1 MADKRDRYRIPRGV
15 KKEALQGRDLRAMHG
30 YGGGKVTKAINRKL
44 RFQKDVGYKT
54 AVKIDTY
61 YRRHEKVDPPAK
73 NFADKKNPSKG
84 YIMWKMMGGN
94 SGQSWSRRLKKS
106 LDVIQKKER
115 LNKIINTVEAIQLGM
130 VR

>member
-1 MADKRDRYRIPRGV
+1 MGDKRDRYKIPRGV

-44 RFQKDVGYKT
+44 RYQKDVGYNT

-106 LDVIQKKER
+106 LDVIQKKEK
-115 LNKIINTVEAIQLGM
+115 LNKIITKVEAIQLG
-130 VR
+130 VV

>member
-1 MADKRDRYRIPRGV
+1 MGDKRDRYKIPRGV

-44 RFQKDVGYKT
+44 RYQKDVGYNT

-73 NFADKKNPSKG
+73 NFGDKKNPSKG

-106 LDVIQKKER
+106 LDVIQKKEK
-115 LNKIINTVEAIQLGM
+115 LNKIITKVEAIQLGM

>member
-1 MADKRDRYRIPRGV
+1 MGDKRDRYKIPRGV

-94 SGQSWSRRLKKS
+94 SGHSWSKRLKRS
-106 LDVIQKKER
+106 LDVIQKKEK
-115 LNKIINTVEAIQLGM
+115 LNKIITTVEAIQLG
-130 VR
+130 VLR

>member
-15 KKEALQGRDLRAMHG
+15 KKEALQGRDLRSMHG
-30 YGGGKVTKAINRKL
+30 YGGGKVTKRINKKL
-44 RFQKDVGYKT
+44 RYQKDVGYKT
-54 AVKIDTY
+54 AVSIDTY
-61 YRRHEKVDPPAK
+61 YRRHEKVDPPAE

-94 SGQSWSRRLKKS
+94 SGQSWSRRLKKT

-115 LNKIINTVEAIQLGM
+115 LKKINTTLEAIQLGM

>member
-1 MADKRDRYRIPRGV
+1 MGDKRDRYKIPRGV

-30 YGGGKVTKAINRKL
+30 YGGGKVTKSINQKL
-44 RFQKDVGYKT
+44 RYQKDVGYKT

-106 LDVIQKKER
+106 LDVIQKKEK
-115 LNKIINTVEAIQLGM
+115 LNKIITKVEAIQLGM